1 VAIFR
6 NGYPSEAES
15 QPFLRSQPLG
25 LNKIHEVML
34 PDLALQSSQFTT
46 TNRATQLEVVDLGI
60 SRLTKA
66 SGSQFQVK
74 HR

>member
-1 VAIFR
+1 MVTHPRLNRSLFFDLSLL
-6 NGYPSEAES
+6 GYFI
-15 QPFLRSQPLG
+15 Q
-25 LNKIHEVML
+25 VML
-34 PDLALQSSQFTT
+34 PELALQSSQFTT